1 MYRLR
6 KARSGLNKSSPASLP
21 SPAGRIAS
29 VGANDVTMLLMRDS
43 EFVVVDTQGLA
54 PRLLSEG
61 RCVTFSSAAFPASF

>member
-43 EFVVVDTQGLA
+43 EFVVAATKRRKSSQLVHA
-54 PRLLSEG
+54 SEL
-61 RCVTFSSAAFPASF
+61 TY